1 MKALSC
7 VFKLFFVNLEATQLI
22 ETAIEMQ
29 QELRALQGG
38 LDFIVAY
45 RDILWD
51 MKMFAVF

>member
-1 MKALSC
+1 MSC
-7 VFKLFFVNLEATQLI
+7 IFNLFFVNLEATQLI

-29 QELRALQGG
+29 QEFRALQGG

>member
-1 MKALSC
+1 MMQVQQHST
-7 VFKLFFVNLEATQLI
+7 TQYSI
-22 ETAIEMQ
+22 PYTRDTAIEMQ

>member
-1 MKALSC
+1 MSC
-7 VFKLFFVNLEATQLI
+7 IFNLFFVNLEATQLI

-51 MKMFAVF
+51 MKMVAVF